1 MSIYNFKISDY
12 HAIKQAN
19 IVIDGITVLAGENG
33 GGKSTLSRW
42 LYYIMNV
49 ATEFERYQIEN
60 FKRSIDRSF
69 GDIYRVSRE
78 IRVEDKDWSHN
89 LSNIWNVSTDM
100 HFLSDILNWL
110 HAFID
115 KYIYALTQFLVSNT
129 VSDYR
134 KKRVLNILSIEE
146 GETDKAIAIFSAR
159 YHDLIERLTRELFA
173 RLEKREIRGL
183 YYLIH
188 SQFEEYDDN
197 PKYIQLYEDDVPILE
212 KKTFGSI
219 LNIDR
224 VIYIDTPDANDSDNV
239 FWQKLKQMMVR
250 PSETGLSEDNKD
262 IRFLVLMLNK
272 LLHGKIEVKN
282 NLLRQPEFLYTREDG
297 LLNIPLSKVAT
308 GMKLFA
314 YLMRLLQNGY
324 LDDKTILMIDEP
336 EAHLHPQWIVEFAR
350 LLVFL
355 QSKLGVK
362 ILIASHNPDMV
373 AAIQAISRRQN
384 ILEHVHYYLTEA
396 DENEPYKY
404 NFKELGSSIEQ
415 IFESFNIALSRIQQ
429 YGISNI

>member
-12 HAIKQAN
+12 HAIKHAN

-49 ATEFERYQIEN
+49 ATEFEGYQIEL
-60 FKRSIDRSF
+60 FKRSIERAF
-69 GDIYRVSRE
+69 WDIFSVERE
-78 IRVEDKDWSHN
+78 IKVENKELLHS
-89 LSNIWNVSTDM
+89 LSRIWDVPADM
-100 HFLSDILNWL
+100 RFLPTVLSRL
-110 HAFID
+110 HAYID
-115 KYIYALTQFLVSNT
+115 KYVSALTQFLESDV
-129 VSDYR
+129 VPDYR
-134 KKRVLNILSIEE
+134 KKRVLTILSLEE
-146 GETDKAIAIFSAR
+146 DETDRVIAVFSTR
-159 YHDLIERLTRELFA
+159 YHDLIEKLARELSV
-173 RLEKREIRGL
+173 RLEKREIRRL
-183 YYLIH
+183 FYLIH
-188 SQFEEYDDN
+188 SQLNEDDA
-197 PKYIQLYEDDVPILE
+197 PEFIQLYEDDVPILE
-212 KKTFGSI
+212 KNTFGSI

-250 PSETGLSEDNKD
+250 PSETGLSEDNKE

>member
-49 ATEFERYQIEN
+49 ATEFEGYQIEL
-60 FKRSIDRSF
+60 FKRSIERAF
-69 GDIYRVSRE
+69 WDIFSVERE
-78 IRVEDKDWSHN
+78 IKVENKELLHS
-89 LSNIWNVSTDM
+89 LSRIWDLPADM
-100 HFLSDILNWL
+100 RFLPTVLSRL
-110 HAFID
+110 HAYID
-115 KYIYALTQFLVSNT
+115 KYVSALTQFLESDV
-129 VSDYR
+129 VPDYR
-134 KKRVLNILSIEE
+134 KKRVLTILSLEE
-146 GETDKAIAIFSAR
+146 GETDRVIAVFSTR
-159 YHDLIERLTRELFA
+159 YHDLIEKFARELSV
-173 RLEKREIRGL
+173 RLEKREIRRL
-183 YYLIH
+183 FYLIH
-188 SQFEEYDDN
+188 SQLNEDDA
-197 PKYIQLYEDDVPILE
+197 PEFIQLYEDDVPILE

-224 VIYIDTPDANDSDNV
+224 VIYIDTPDANDSDNI

-250 PSETGLSEDNKD
+250 SSETGLSEDNKD

>member
-49 ATEFERYQIEN
+49 ATEFEGYQIEL
-60 FKRSIDRSF
+60 FKRSIERAF
-69 GDIYRVSRE
+69 WDIFSVERE
-78 IRVEDKDWSHN
+78 IKVENKELLHS
-89 LSNIWNVSTDM
+89 LSRIWDVPADM
-100 HFLSDILNWL
+100 RFLPTVLSRL
-110 HAFID
+110 HAYID
-115 KYIYALTQFLVSNT
+115 KYVSALTQFLESDV
-129 VSDYR
+129 VPDYR
-134 KKRVLNILSIEE
+134 KKRVLTILSLEE
-146 GETDKAIAIFSAR
+146 GETDRVIAVFSTR
-159 YHDLIERLTRELFA
+159 YHDLIEKLARELSV
-173 RLEKREIRGL
+173 RLEKREIRRL
-183 YYLIH
+183 FYLIH
-188 SQFEEYDDN
+188 SQLNEDDA
-197 PKYIQLYEDDVPILE
+197 PEFIQLYEDDVPILE

-224 VIYIDTPDANDSDNV
+224 VIYIDTPDANDSDNI

>member
-12 HAIKQAN
+12 HAIKHAN

-49 ATEFERYQIEN
+49 ATEFEGYQIEL
-60 FKRSIDRSF
+60 FKRSIERAF
-69 GDIYRVSRE
+69 WDIFSVERE
-78 IRVEDKDWSHN
+78 IKVENKELLHS
-89 LSNIWNVSTDM
+89 LSRIWDVPADM
-100 HFLSDILNWL
+100 RFLPTVLSRL
-110 HAFID
+110 HAYID
-115 KYIYALTQFLVSNT
+115 KYVSALTQFLESDV
-129 VSDYR
+129 VPDYR
-134 KKRVLNILSIEE
+134 KKRVLTILSLEE
-146 GETDKAIAIFSAR
+146 DETDRVIAVFSTR
-159 YHDLIERLTRELFA
+159 YHDLIEKLARELSV
-173 RLEKREIRGL
+173 RLEKREIRRL
-183 YYLIH
+183 FYLIH
-188 SQFEEYDDN
+188 SQLNEDDA
-197 PKYIQLYEDDVPILE
+197 PEFIQLYEDDVPILE

-224 VIYIDTPDANDSDNV
+224 VIYIDTPDANDSDNI

-250 PSETGLSEDNKD
+250 SSETGLSEDNKD

>member
-1 MSIYNFKISDY
+1 
-12 HAIKQAN
+12 
-19 IVIDGITVLAGENG
+19 
-33 GGKSTLSRW
+33 
-42 LYYIMNV
+42 
-49 ATEFERYQIEN
+49 
-60 FKRSIDRSF
+60 
-69 GDIYRVSRE
+69 
-78 IRVEDKDWSHN
+78 
-89 LSNIWNVSTDM
+89 
-100 HFLSDILNWL
+100 
-110 HAFID
+110 
-115 KYIYALTQFLVSNT
+115 
-129 VSDYR
+129 
-134 KKRVLNILSIEE
+134 
-146 GETDKAIAIFSAR
+146 
-159 YHDLIERLTRELFA
+159 
-173 RLEKREIRGL
+173 
-183 YYLIH
+183 
-188 SQFEEYDDN
+188 
-197 PKYIQLYEDDVPILE
+197 
-212 KKTFGSI
+212 
-219 LNIDR
+219 
-224 VIYIDTPDANDSDNV
+224 
-239 FWQKLKQMMVR
+239 MVR

>member
-49 ATEFERYQIEN
+49 ATEFEGYQIEL
-60 FKRSIDRSF
+60 FKRSIERAF
-69 GDIYRVSRE
+69 WDIFSVERE
-78 IRVEDKDWSHN
+78 IKVENKELLHS
-89 LSNIWNVSTDM
+89 LSRIWDVPADM
-100 HFLSDILNWL
+100 RFLPTVLSRL
-110 HAFID
+110 HAYID
-115 KYIYALTQFLVSNT
+115 KYVSALTQFLESDV
-129 VSDYR
+129 VPDYR
-134 KKRVLNILSIEE
+134 KKRVLTILSLEE
-146 GETDKAIAIFSAR
+146 GETDRVIAVFSTR
-159 YHDLIERLTRELFA
+159 YHDLIEKFARELSV
-173 RLEKREIRGL
+173 RLEKREIRRL
-183 YYLIH
+183 FYLIH
-188 SQFEEYDDN
+188 SQLNEDDA
-197 PKYIQLYEDDVPILE
+197 PEFIQLYEDDVPILE

-224 VIYIDTPDANDSDNV
+224 VIYIDTPDANDSDNI

-250 PSETGLSEDNKD
+250 SSETDLSEDNKD

>member
-33 GGKSTLSRW
+33 GGNSTLSRW

-49 ATEFERYQIEN
+49 ATEFEGYQIEL
-60 FKRSIDRSF
+60 FKRSIERAF
-69 GDIYRVSRE
+69 WDIFSVERE
-78 IRVEDKDWSHN
+78 IKVENKELLHS
-89 LSNIWNVSTDM
+89 LSRIWDLPADM
-100 HFLSDILNWL
+100 RFLPTVLSRL
-110 HAFID
+110 HAYID
-115 KYIYALTQFLVSNT
+115 KYVSALTQFLESDV
-129 VSDYR
+129 VPDYR
-134 KKRVLNILSIEE
+134 KKRVLTILSLEE
-146 GETDKAIAIFSAR
+146 GETDRVIAVFSTR
-159 YHDLIERLTRELFA
+159 YHDLIEKFARELSV
-173 RLEKREIRGL
+173 RLEKREIRRL
-183 YYLIH
+183 FYLIH
-188 SQFEEYDDN
+188 SQLNEDDA
-197 PKYIQLYEDDVPILE
+197 PEFIQLYEDDVPILE

-224 VIYIDTPDANDSDNV
+224 VIYIDTPDANDSDNI

-250 PSETGLSEDNKD
+250 SSETGLSEDNKD